1 MADTTTTNLGLT
13 KPEVGASADSW
24 GAKLNS
30 DMDLL
35 DAVFTANGTGTSV
48 GLNIGSGKVLNVG
61 GQLLASVNSSSD
73 AVRITQVGSGNA
85 LVVED
90 SANPDNTPFVVT
102 SSGDVGIGTNS
113 PSSKLTVVGVISSTS
128 STSYIQAVSTTNSG
142 TTQIINDGGAGYIE
156 VNGTTSIPM
165 VFRLQGTERVRIDTS
180 GNVGIGTASPS
191 QKLDVAGSIKAS
203 NYFAV
208 NQATTDAV
216 TFGFGNSN
224 GPAVQT
230 WGSAS
235 AQSGALVFLSA
246 GAERARI
253 DSSGNFGIGTNSP
266 DALLTVN
273 TVASFGAGAVGAP
286 SIAAKGDL
294 NTGIYFSAAD
304 TVDIATG
311 GVQCGQFDSSGNF
324 KFNSGYGSTA
334 TAYGCR
340 AWVNFNGS
348 GTVAI
353 KANGNVSSIT
363 DNGTG
368 DYTLNFASSL
378 VDANYSVS
386 GVCLAGDP
394 SVAGVVSILTTGQ
407 NGSPVTKTTSAL
419 RIATYWVDRNS
430 KLDLSD
436 VSVQIVR

>member
-90 SANPDNTPFVVT
+90 SANPDSTPFVVT
-102 SSGDVGIGTNS
+102 SSGNVGIGTPS
-113 PSSKLTVVGVISSTS
+113 PGSKLTVVGVISSTS

-142 TTQIINDGGAGYIE
+142 TTQIINDGGNGYIE

-165 VFRLQGTERVRIDTS
+165 VFRLQGAELMRIDAS

-191 QKLDVAGSIKAS
+191 QKLDVAGSIKAN
-203 NYFAV
+203 NYFAI

-224 GPAVQT
+224 GPAVIT

-235 AQSGALVFLSA
+235 AQSGALAFLSA

-311 GVQCGQFDSSGNF
+311 GVQRGQFDSSGNF

-340 AWVNFNGS
+340 AWVNFNGT

-353 KANGNVSSIT
+353 RASGNITSIT

-368 DYTLNFASSL
+368 NYTVNFTNAMP
-378 VDANYSVS
+378 DADYSVVATASAATNYPAWGIATAHNVAPTTTALRLYS
-386 GVCLAGDP
+386 GATGATAATGYNADSAYV
-394 SVAGVVSILTTGQ
+394 SVAIF
-407 NGSPVTKTTSAL
+407 
-419 RIATYWVDRNS
+419 R
-430 KLDLSD
+430 
-436 VSVQIVR
+436 